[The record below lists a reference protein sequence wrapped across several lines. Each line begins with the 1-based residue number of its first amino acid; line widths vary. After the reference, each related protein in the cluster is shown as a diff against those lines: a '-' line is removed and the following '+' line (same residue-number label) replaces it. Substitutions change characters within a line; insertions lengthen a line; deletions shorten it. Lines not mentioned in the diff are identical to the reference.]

1 MLEERVARLIRTIP
15 DFPKKGVEFQDITP
29 ILYDVP
35 LVAEMVDAFAE
46 AGRETGVN
54 TVVGIESRGFFFGPL
69 IAYKLG
75 VPFLVVRKRGS
86 FPGVTATFSTYDI
99 EYGSASIEMNINDLP
114 ENARVMIHDDLL
126 ATGVTATAAANLLRH
141 AGAEVAMFSFVG
153 HLTFLDGAEKLLS
166 YSPNIFTLAEL

>member
-15 DFPKKGVEFQDITP
+15 DFPKKGVEFKDVTP
-29 ILYDVP
+29 IMLDVP
-35 LVAEMVDAFAE
+35 LMAEMVESFVD

-54 TVVGIESRGFFFGPL
+54 AVIGIESRGFFFGPL
-69 IAYKLG
+69 IAYRLA

-86 FPGVTATFSTYDI
+86 FPGVTSTFSTYDL
-99 EYGSASIEMNINDLP
+99 EYGSSSIEMNINDLP
-114 ENARVMIHDDLL
+114 DNARVMIHDDLL

-153 HLTFLDGAEKLLS
+153 HLVFLGGAEKLLTF
-166 YSPNIFTLAEL
+166 SPNIFTLAEL